1 MSEQNKS
8 EQTEAQFVECQIS
21 LVRRVGRDVYWME
34 LVPTGG
40 ELPPYQAGQYLM
52 LELED
57 GSLRPFSIASSPL
70 QGVLELH
77 IRRLPGH
84 DEADKIISQL
94 KHRNKVR
101 VQMPQGECVLTDSKR
116 PAVFIAGGT
125 GFAPFHSIIKTA
137 LKQGALKK
145 GSERELILY
154 WGAQTSPD
162 LYLHGEPSAWAEKYA
177 NFTYVPVLS
186 GLDEK
191 WQGRKGFV
199 HHAFLL
205 DYDDISDMDIYIGGS
220 EPMVMSVYQDL
231 LERGV
236 KADSIHSDILDI
248 KRELGLLD

>member
-1 MSEQNKS
+1 MSEQI
-8 EQTEAQFVECQIS
+8 EAGFVECQVS
-21 LVRRVGRDVYWME
+21 LVRRMGRDVFWVE
-34 LVPTGG
+34 LEPTEGV
-40 ELPPYQAGQYLM
+40 LPSYEAGQYLM

-70 QGVLELH
+70 QDVLELH

-84 DEADKIISQL
+84 DEADKIVSQL
-94 KHRNKVR
+94 KHQNKVR
-101 VQMPQGECVLTDSKR
+101 VQMPQGECLLTDSER

-137 LKQGALKK
+137 LHQKT
-145 GSERELILY
+145 SRELILY

-162 LYLHGEPSAWAEKYA
+162 LYLHREPLEWAKKYQ

-186 GLDEK
+186 GLDEQ

-199 HHAFLL
+199 HHAFML
-205 DYDDISDMDIYIGGS
+205 DYDDISDMDIYVGGS

-231 LERGV
+231 LDRGV
-236 KADSIHSDILDI
+236 TKASIHSDILDI
-248 KRELGLLD
+248 KRQMGLLD

>member
-1 MSEQNKS
+1 MT
-8 EQTEAQFVECQIS
+8 EQTEAEFVECQVS
-21 LVRRVGRDVYWME
+21 LVRRMGRDVYWVE
-34 LVPTGG
+34 LEPTNGQ
-40 ELPPYQAGQYLM
+40 LPSYRAGQYLM

-70 QGVLELH
+70 QDVLELH

-94 KHRNKVR
+94 KHRNKIR
-101 VQMPQGECVLTDSKR
+101 VQMPQGECVLTESQR

-137 LKQGALKK
+137 LRQN
-145 GSERELILY
+145 SERELILY
-154 WGAQTSPD
+154 WGAQTSSD
-162 LYLHGEPSAWAEKYA
+162 LYLHREPTEWTEKHHS
-177 NFTYVPVLS
+177 FTYVPVLS
-186 GLDEK
+186 GLDEQ

-199 HHAFLL
+199 HHSFLL
-205 DYDDISDMDIYIGGS
+205 DYDDISNMDIYVGGS

-231 LERGV
+231 LDRGV
-236 KADSIHSDILDI
+236 KADAIHSDILDI

>member
-1 MSEQNKS
+1 MS
-8 EQTEAQFVECQIS
+8 EQTEAQFVESQVS
-21 LVRRVGRDVYWME
+21 LVRRMGRDVYWVE
-34 LVPTGG
+34 LEPTAGK
-40 ELPPYQAGQYLM
+40 LPSYKAGQYLM

-70 QGVLELH
+70 QDVLELH

-84 DEADKIISQL
+84 DEADKIISHL
-94 KHRNKVR
+94 KHRNTVR
-101 VQMPQGECVLTDSKR
+101 VQMPQGECLLTDSER

-137 LKQGALKK
+137 LRTGNPRQLV
-145 GSERELILY
+145 LY

-162 LYLHGEPSAWAEKYA
+162 LYLHREPQEWAEQYT

-186 GLDEK
+186 GLDEA

-199 HHAFLL
+199 HHAFML
-205 DYDDISDMDIYIGGS
+205 DHDDITDMDIYVGGS

-236 KADSIHSDILDI
+236 AKESIHSDILDI
-248 KRELGLLD
+248 KRQMGLLD

>member
-1 MSEQNKS
+1 MT
-8 EQTEAQFVECQIS
+8 EQTEAEFVECQVS
-21 LVRRVGRDVYWME
+21 LVRRMGRDVYWVE
-34 LVPTGG
+34 LEPTNGQ
-40 ELPPYQAGQYLM
+40 LPSYKAGQYLM

-70 QGVLELH
+70 QDVLELH

-94 KHRNKVR
+94 KHRNKIR
-101 VQMPQGECVLTDSKR
+101 VQMPQGGCVLTESQR

-137 LKQGALKK
+137 LRQNN
-145 GSERELILY
+145 ERELILY
-154 WGAQTSPD
+154 WGAQTSAD
-162 LYLHGEPSAWAEKYA
+162 LYLHREPTEWIEKHHS
-177 NFTYVPVLS
+177 FTYVPVLS
-186 GLDEK
+186 GLDEQ

-199 HHAFLL
+199 HHSFLL
-205 DYDDISDMDIYIGGS
+205 DYDDISNMDIYVGGS

-231 LERGV
+231 LDRGV
-236 KADSIHSDILDI
+236 KADAIHSDILDI

>member
-1 MSEQNKS
+1 MT
-8 EQTEAQFVECQIS
+8 EQTEVQFVECQVS
-21 LVRRVGRDVYWME
+21 LVRRMGRDVYWVE
-34 LVPTGG
+34 LEPTEGK
-40 ELPPYQAGQYLM
+40 LPPYQAGQYLM

-70 QGVLELH
+70 QDVLELH

-84 DEADKIISQL
+84 DEADKIVSQL

-101 VQMPQGECVLTDSKR
+101 VQMPQGECLLTESQR

-137 LKQGALKK
+137 LR
-145 GSERELILY
+145 EDNPRELILY

-162 LYLHGEPSAWAEKYA
+162 LYLHREPQEWAEKFK
-177 NFTYVPVLS
+177 NFTYEPVLS
-186 GLDEK
+186 GLDEE

-199 HHAFLL
+199 HHAFML
-205 DYDDISDMDIYIGGS
+205 DYDDITNMDIYVGGS

-231 LERGV
+231 LDRGGS
-236 KADSIHSDILDI
+236 KESIHSDILDI
-248 KRELGLLD
+248 KRQMGVMDE